1 MKSLILFIKRHFKSR
16 RYLLFIL
23 LFSLIIYKP
32 VFADQGSIDNGSS
45 VSDTGQIDNGSS
57 VSDTGQID
65 NGSSVSDQGPIATPG
80 SYGYDM
86 GETPPSPSPTV
97 GSYGYDT
104 GETSPTIAPSCPVVA
119 ITYGQCGGTTGLE
132 NYPSD
137 HNIQV
142 TKYVYSCNGNIAQP
156 YVNQDQGRVPG
167 LCGVPSSQP
176 VQDCG
181 SYQYKYPECDWNS
194 HQVYQVW
201 QNSCG
206 NYQRINYQY
215 QDGSCGYTAS
225 QTSQQPSIQQS
236 SPVNV
241 TVCTGETMTEDRMNQ
256 LLQGAG
262 YGGPWD
268 INSAKAAYNR
278 AACPVSTPTQTP
290 LPTPT
295 PVIVYVTPTP
305 TPTEVPVPTATP
317 MLTPTPAPIG
327 GANSMV
333 SCPAGTSQYL
343 SGSTVICMSQSANA
357 QTGPITVTN
366 TNNNN
371 NVVNPAAP
379 VVVNQSQ
386 PQVVYVSGATG
397 VTTLPK
403 TGMPVEAWG
412 LTGFFPAGLWLKKF
426 ASSKKVLQGSAN
438 YLWHQRQF
446 LKK

>member
-1 MKSLILFIKRHFKSR
+1 MKKILSVLAISFLSF
-16 RYLLFIL
+16 FIL
-23 LFSLIIYKP
+23 GACHTVS
-32 VFADQGSIDNGSS
+32 AAGWNNG
-45 VSDTGQIDNGSS
+45 GYYINL
-57 VSDTGQID
+57 
-65 NGSSVSDQGPIATPG
+65 
-80 SYGYDM
+80 YG
-86 GETPPSPSPTV
+86 
-97 GSYGYDT
+97 
-104 GETSPTIAPSCPVVA
+104 
-119 ITYGQCGGTTGLE
+119 
-132 NYPSD
+132 
-137 HNIQV
+137 
-142 TKYVYSCNGNIAQP
+142 
-156 YVNQDQGRVPG
+156 
-167 LCGVPSSQP
+167 GVPSLNGVTTHTGQFCDTSR
-176 VQDCG
+176 G
-181 SYQYKYPECDWNS
+181 ECKWPNGGTG
-194 HQVYQVW
+194 HVEEY
-201 QNSCG
+201 
-206 NYQRINYQY
+206 
-215 QDGSCGYTAS
+215 
-225 QTSQQPSIQQS
+225 
-236 SPVNV
+236 
-241 TVCTGETMTEDRMNQ
+241 VCTGEQLNCDNGHGAPVVGGYPQYSTDFWIIANTFANQ
-256 LLQGAG
+256 CDYTIQL
-262 YGGPWD
+262 D
-268 INSAKAAYNR
+268 VFNSAPAANANPVDFMTWYSG
-278 AACPVSTPTQTP
+278 ACTAPTPTQTP
-290 LPTPT
+290 LPTPTPT